1 MALQKMIEQ
10 GLLLVQGD
18 PQHDLKLGFRCRLLS
33 SFGEIDG
40 ARCPRSGQIKRV
52 KLPALSVEKVL
63 PLRDSGFPA
72 DRSLSGL
79 RRSQARERDRRQ
91 PSA

>member
-1 MALQKMIEQ
+1 MALQKMIEE

-40 ARCPRSGQIKRV
+40 CPRSGQIKRV
-52 KLPALSVEKVL
+52 KLAAPSVEKVL
-63 PLRDSGFPA
+63 PMWDSGFPA
-72 DRSLSGL
+72 DRSPHLALGVAKKL
-79 RRSQARERDRRQ
+79 LA
-91 PSA
+91 